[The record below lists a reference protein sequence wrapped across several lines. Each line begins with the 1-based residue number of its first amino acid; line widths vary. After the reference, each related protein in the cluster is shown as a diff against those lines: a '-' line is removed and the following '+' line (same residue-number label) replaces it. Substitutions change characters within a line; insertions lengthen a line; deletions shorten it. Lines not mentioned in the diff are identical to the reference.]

1 MSFEAPVQPV
11 LGPGSSSGPSLVVA
25 AIAVVLTTLLVWRP
39 WAGPDLGNAA
49 SSARPAALV
58 TSSPIPTPSSTP
70 SPAPTSPLYADPP
83 SADAFA
89 PTWSVVGVRE
99 VPGGGSL
106 IDQSP
111 LEPRDTARAGPQA
124 TSACDLGPA
133 SDVGFMRADAF
144 RLLGVVAPHA
154 GRGWIRLSLIDGSI
168 ARAFAVLVTYPP
180 GTEDLAVGLFGVD
193 GGALWPR
200 GGYAFY
206 AVDDTGIGRYL
217 YACIGP

>member
-1 MSFEAPVQPV
+1 VTFEAPVQPV
-11 LGPGSSSGPSLVVA
+11 LGPRRSSDPSLVVA
-25 AIAVVLTTLLVWRP
+25 VVAVGLTALLVWRP
-39 WAGPDLGNAA
+39 WAGPDPGNAA
-49 SSARPAALV
+49 SSARPAALA
-58 TSSPIPTPSSTP
+58 TSSSIPTPSSTP
-70 SPAPTSPLYADPP
+70 SPSATSPLYADPP

-89 PTWSVVGVRE
+89 PTWSIVGVRE

-106 IDQSP
+106 IDQMP
-111 LEPRDTARAGPQA
+111 LEPRASARAGPLA
-124 TSACDLGPA
+124 RSTCDRGPA
-133 SDVGFMRADAF
+133 SDVGFMWAGTF
-144 RLLGVVAPHA
+144 RLLGVVAPRA

-193 GGALWPR
+193 GLALWPR

>member
-11 LGPGSSSGPSLVVA
+11 LGPRRSFGPVVA
-25 AIAVVLTTLLVWRP
+25 AAIVAVAVTGLLVWRP
-39 WAGPDLGNAA
+39 WAGQRPGSQAG
-49 SSARPAALV
+49 SARPVALAP
-58 TSSPIPTPSSTP
+58 SIPIATPSTTP
-70 SPAPTSPLYADPP
+70 SPAPTSALYPNPP

-89 PTWSVVGVRE
+89 PSWSIVGVRE
-99 VPGGGSL
+99 LPAGGSL
-106 IDQSP
+106 IDQLP
-111 LEPRDTARAGPQA
+111 REPRASARVGPLA
-124 TSACDLGPA
+124 TGACDLGPA
-133 SDVGFMRADAF
+133 PDVAFMWAGTF

-180 GTEDLAVGLFGVD
+180 GTDDLAVGLFGVE
-193 GGALWPR
+193 ALSLWPR

-217 YACIGP
+217 YACLGP